1 MLECVPNVSEGRDR
15 EKIGAIAS
23 AIRAVKGVH
32 LLHVH
37 SDPDHNRSVFTYASD
52 EREPL
57 IRATLEL
64 YRVAIA
70 TIDLTKHEGEHPRV
84 GAVDVCPF
92 VPLGNRTM
100 DECVSMAREVGA
112 RVSEELSLPVYFY
125 EHAQEREYRRELPR
139 IRSGGFEQLETR
151 MADPQWAPDLG
162 PAKPH
167 PTAGATII
175 GARVPLI
182 AFNVQL
188 GTNRVDIAEKIA
200 RAARGVS
207 GGLRYVRAL
216 PIRLRHR
223 DIVQV
228 SMNLLDYRKTP
239 IPRAFE
245 LVKTEAS
252 RFGVEVLSSEIVGLV
267 PADALYATAEWYL
280 RIEGFTPGIVLERRI
295 REVLNATPITNE

>member
-15 EKIGAIAS
+15 EKIAAIA
-23 AIRAVKGVH
+23 AAVRGTGGVH
-32 LLHVH
+32 LLHIH

-52 EREPL
+52 QREPL

-64 YRVAIA
+64 YRVAVGA
-70 TIDLTKHEGEHPRV
+70 IDLTRHEGEHPRV

-100 DECVSMAREVGA
+100 DECVSMAKEVGA
-112 RVSEELSLPVYFY
+112 RVSEEHSLPVYFY
-125 EHAQEREYRRELPR
+125 EEAQERDYRRELPR
-139 IRSGGFEQLETR
+139 IRSGGFEQLATR
-151 MADPQWAPDLG
+151 MADPRWAPDLG
-162 PAKPH
+162 PLAPH

-188 GTNRVDIAEKIA
+188 GTNRIDVAEKIA
-200 RAARGVS
+200 RAARGIS
-207 GGLRYVRAL
+207 GGLRFVRAL

-228 SMNLLDYRKTP
+228 SMNLLDHRKTP

-245 LVKTEAS
+245 LVKTEAA
-252 RFGVEVLSSEIVGLV
+252 RFGVEVISSEIVGLV

-295 REVLNATPITNE
+295 REVLSASPITNE